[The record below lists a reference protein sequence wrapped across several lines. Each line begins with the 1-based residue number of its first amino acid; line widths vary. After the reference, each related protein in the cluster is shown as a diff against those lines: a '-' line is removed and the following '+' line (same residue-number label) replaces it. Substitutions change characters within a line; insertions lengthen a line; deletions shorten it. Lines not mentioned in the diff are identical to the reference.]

1 MWCKLIGSLVIG
13 FCCFSRLFKMYFRKL
28 LKRGIGF
35 NAPSVHVG
43 YCIKYVEKTV
53 VPKNCINTLNLP
65 FFFNLF
71 FILIGSRSNHA
82 IHQCGVLISCCLLL
96 TRPHTAFL
104 DIMASSVRGMS
115 RVCF

>member
-1 MWCKLIGSLVIG
+1 
-13 FCCFSRLFKMYFRKL
+13 MYFRKL

-43 YCIKYVEKTV
+43 YCIKCIEKTV

-65 FFFNLF
+65 CLF
-71 FILIGSRSNHA
+71 FLILIGSRSNHA

-104 DIMASSVRGMS
+104 DIMASSVGGMS